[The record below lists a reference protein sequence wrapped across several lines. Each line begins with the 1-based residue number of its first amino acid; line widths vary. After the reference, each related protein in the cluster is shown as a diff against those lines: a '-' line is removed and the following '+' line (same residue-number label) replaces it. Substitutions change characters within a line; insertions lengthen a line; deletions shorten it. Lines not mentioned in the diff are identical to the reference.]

1 MNEHQSLLAL
11 RELGLHGMADAGG
24 RLLNEPDN
32 QSHIFFGTFAFLIE
46 AETHYREERRLKRFM
61 SAAKLKIVDA
71 SLDNLDF
78 NPNRGLDRTVI
89 QSLATC
95 RWVLNNQHLIL
106 LGATGAGKTHLA
118 CAFANQAIIFK
129 HKAHYRRLPRLLE
142 ELEIARADGSLPEL
156 RVKLSKFKVLI
167 LDDWGLNALTARN
180 RQDLLELVED
190 KTGTGS
196 IIITSQLPIN
206 QWHDWIGDPTIADA
220 ILDRLVHRAHTINLQ
235 GDSMRK
241 VLGLQQEK

>member
-11 RELGLHGMADAGG
+11 RDMGLHGMADAGE
-24 RLLNEPDN
+24 RLLDEPDN
-32 QSHIFFGTFAFLIE
+32 HSSDFFDTFAFLVE
-46 AETHYREERRLKRFM
+46 AERHYREERRLKRFM

-71 SLDNLDF
+71 NLENLDF
-78 NPNRGLDRTVI
+78 RADRGLDKALI
-89 QSLATC
+89 KSLSTC
-95 RWVLNNQHLIL
+95 RWALNGQHIIL

-142 ELEIARADGSLPEL
+142 EMEIARADGSLPEL

-167 LDDWGLNALTARN
+167 LDDWGLNTLSPRN
-180 RQDLLELVED
+180 RQDLLELIED
-190 KTGTGS
+190 KTGFGS

-206 QWHDWIGDPTIADA
+206 QWHDWIGDPTLADA

-241 VLGLQQEK
+241 VLGLQEEK